1 MYAIIKLDYPIVT
14 NKFFPINEVV
24 IENVQIRHVIMKDL
38 AGLNLENFSVED
50 MKKLI
55 ERTSSLSA
63 KEVEQLGVSDYI
75 KLHDFL
81 NKSMMPK
88 NTR

>member
-1 MYAIIKLDYPIVT
+1 MFAIIKLDYPIVT
-14 NKFFPINEVV
+14 KKFSIYEAV
-24 IENVQIRHVIMKDL
+24 IENVQIRHVMMKDL
-38 AGLNLENFSVED
+38 VGLNLANFSVED

-63 KEVEQLGVSDYI
+63 KEVEQLGVSDYT